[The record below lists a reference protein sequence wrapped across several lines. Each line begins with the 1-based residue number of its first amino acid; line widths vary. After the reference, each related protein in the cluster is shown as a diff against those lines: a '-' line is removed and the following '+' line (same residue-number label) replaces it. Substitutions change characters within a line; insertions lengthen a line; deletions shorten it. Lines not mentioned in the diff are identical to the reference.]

1 MVAQDGPRT
10 ISEARGAERL
20 MENVAGHGGAPGAA
34 GGGGVVG
41 VAHSHEEERGVEVA
55 EAEAVR

>member
-1 MVAQDGPRT
+1 
-10 ISEARGAERL
+10 